1 LDIRAPTIYPSL
13 TNVLA
18 PKTGITATVPSPLG
32 SGFTEGFW
40 ERLDQ
45 GNGWPGNF
53 AFGTPLIYNPI
64 TNPDNPALIF
74 SLIFS
79 APIQGAG
86 AQLQID
92 HYGTFQVNV
101 SAFDANNE
109 VLPIGPDI
117 GGVLH
122 DSFSVVGNST
132 ANAKASRIGS

>member
-1 LDIRAPTIYPSL
+1 
-13 TNVLA
+13 LA
-18 PKTGITATVPSPLG
+18 APSPPG
-32 SGFTEGFW
+32 GGFTEGFW

-64 TNPDNPALIF
+64 TNPSNPFSDF

-79 APIQGAG
+79 TPIQGAG
-86 AQLQID
+86 AQLQVD

-109 VLPIGPDI
+109 VLPICRECVPG
-117 GGVLH
+117 
-122 DSFSVVGNST
+122 ST
-132 ANAKASRIGS
+132 SGRSTWRLTTAIGSAARSNTSTHMDVLDRKAHFEREE